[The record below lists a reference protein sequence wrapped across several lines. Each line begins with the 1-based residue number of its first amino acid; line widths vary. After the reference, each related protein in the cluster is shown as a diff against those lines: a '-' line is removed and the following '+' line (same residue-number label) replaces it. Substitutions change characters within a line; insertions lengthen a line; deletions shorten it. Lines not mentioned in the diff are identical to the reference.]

1 MKNIVVVS
9 MLAATS
15 ILFAQDMSYRIYMS
29 TVSEAMGEK
38 QINRALEKVRSEI
51 SSDSRLNADIYVVK
65 GYKVLYVDTT
75 PVSKKEASEIF
86 AQIKKIP
93 GYEGSLMRKRVTKE
107 SDSLIVKHTPD
118 GFVSETVEKLE
129 VKTGKDDFVPI
140 NMLEKKLKLDIIE
153 YDDNISNSIEK
164 KEPNIVTD
172 GSITLSQ
179 VIKTIL
185 EENPGFKETEFAYMK
200 VGKDLKIANN
210 AYYPTLDFH
219 GTYGYVKDKTDDG
232 INAQTGK
239 GNKATAGLTF
249 VENIY
254 NGGADK
260 NRIISQNHRLN
271 AAAYSVVQ
279 KADRLS
285 LQVISA
291 YLEVIRNKE
300 LLNISKANV
309 KTHEEIYEQIK
320 DRTDSG
326 FARSSEERQAG
337 SRLTLAQ
344 ANLVAQENNYYD
356 SLSTFEKLYGKRVE
370 AENLTIPSFDM
381 SLPVA
386 EYIVYEKAM
395 RCNPTLLL
403 EMSNIKMNESVV
415 NEKKAPFRPRLDF
428 EASASYEKNGVF
440 YDDYKKEQYDVLLR
454 LRYNIFNKNI
464 DKLEQEKSKLAV
476 TESMHSMENVKRDL
490 SESLKF
496 SWQTYILN
504 EKKIEYLERHVEY
517 SKDTLDSYRD
527 EFRIGRRDLINL
539 LDAESEY
546 NNALTEIINT
556 KNALLYSKYRLLD
569 NMGMLTDSFEPGF
582 SKKYIQGACSI
593 DSDLK

>member
-1 MKNIVVVS
+1 MKNIVVIS

-38 QINRALEKVRSEI
+38 QINRALKKVRSEI
-51 SSDSRLNADIYVVK
+51 SSDYRLNADIYLDK
-65 GYKVLYVDTT
+65 GYRVLYVDTT
-75 PVSKKEASEIF
+75 PVSKEEASEILS
-86 AQIKKIP
+86 QIKKIP
-93 GYEGSLMRKRVTKE
+93 GYEGSLMKRKTEQSVSSLVVKNVSKDVVSKEVKMDTSGEKE
-107 SDSLIVKHTPD
+107 SIIAHNI
-118 GFVSETVEKLE
+118 VEKKVEEPVFKNDNNLNSLTNVDKQNVAINE
-129 VKTGKDDFVPI
+129 V
-140 NMLEKKLKLDIIE
+140 
-153 YDDNISNSIEK
+153 
-164 KEPNIVTD
+164 
-172 GSITLSQ
+172 ITLSQ
-179 VIKTIL
+179 AIKTIL
-185 EENPGFKETEFAYMK
+185 EENPGFKETEFAYMQ
-200 VGKDLKIANN
+200 VGKDLNIANN
-210 AYYPTLDFH
+210 AYYPTLDLY
-219 GTYGYVKDKTDDG
+219 GTYGYAKEKTDDG
-232 INAQTGK
+232 RVVQTGK
-239 GNKATAGLTF
+239 GKKATAGVTF

-254 NGGADK
+254 NGGADR
-260 NRIISQNHRLN
+260 NRIISQSHRLD

-279 KADRLS
+279 RADRLS
-285 LQVISA
+285 LQLVNS
-291 YLEVIRNKE
+291 YLEVIKNKE

-309 KTHEEIYEQIK
+309 KTHEEIYAQIK

-326 FARSSEERQAG
+326 FARGSEERQVG

-356 SLSTFEKLYGKRVE
+356 ALSTFEKLYGKRVE
-370 AENLTIPSFDM
+370 AENLTLPNFD
-381 SLPVA
+381 LPLPIA
-386 EYIVYEKAM
+386 EYVVYEKAM
-395 RCNPTLLL
+395 RCNPTVLL

-428 EASASYEKNGVF
+428 EASAAYERNDVF
-440 YDDYKKEQYDVLLR
+440 YDDYKKEQYDALLR
-454 LRYNIFNKNI
+454 LKYNLYNKNI
-464 DKLEQEKSKLAV
+464 DKLEKEKSKLAV

-496 SWQTYILN
+496 SWQTYVLN
-504 EKKIEYLERHVEY
+504 QKKMEYLERHVAY

-582 SKKYIQGACSI
+582 SKRYIQGACSI

>member
-1 MKNIVVVS
+1 MKNIVVIS
-9 MLAATS
+9 ILAATS

-38 QINRALEKVRSEI
+38 QINRALKKVRSEI
-51 SSDSRLNADIYVVK
+51 SNDSRLNADIYTDK
-65 GYKVLYVDTT
+65 GYRVLYVDTT
-75 PVSKKEASEIF
+75 PVSKEEANEILS
-86 AQIKKIP
+86 QIKKIP
-93 GYEGSLMRKRVTKE
+93 GYEGSLMKRKTEQGATSLVEKSISSNVEKKVDTKVAKE
-107 SDSLIVKHTPD
+107 SV
-118 GFVSETVEKLE
+118 VVYNVVEKKVEMSTPKNE
-129 VKTGKDDFVPI
+129 VV
-140 NMLEKKLKLDIIE
+140 L
-153 YDDNISNSIEK
+153 NSSVKMDKQE
-164 KEPNIVTD
+164 VVQD
-172 GSITLSQ
+172 GVITLGQ
-179 VIKTIL
+179 AVKTIL
-185 EENPGFKETEFAYMK
+185 EENPGFKETEFAYMQ
-200 VGKDLKIANN
+200 VGKDLNIANN
-210 AYYPTLDFH
+210 AYYPTLDLY
-219 GTYGYVKDKTDDG
+219 GTYGYAKEKIDDG
-232 INAQTGK
+232 RSVQTGK
-239 GNKATAGLTF
+239 GKKATAGVTL

-254 NGGADK
+254 NGGADR
-260 NRIISQNHRLN
+260 NRIISQSHRLD

-279 KADRLS
+279 RADRLS
-285 LQVISA
+285 LQLVNA
-291 YLEVIRNKE
+291 YLEVIKNKE

-309 KTHEEIYEQIK
+309 KTHEEIYAQIK

-326 FARSSEERQAG
+326 FARGSEERQAG

-370 AENLTIPSFDM
+370 AENLSLPSFD
-381 SLPVA
+381 LPLPAA
-386 EYIVYEKAM
+386 EYVVYEKAM
-395 RCNPTLLL
+395 RCNPTVLL

-428 EASASYEKNGVF
+428 EATAAYERNDVF
-440 YDDYKKEQYDVLLR
+440 YDDYKKEQYDALLR
-454 LRYNIFNKNI
+454 LKYNLYNKNI
-464 DKLEQEKSKLAV
+464 DKLEKEKSKLAV

-496 SWQTYILN
+496 SWQTYVLN
-504 EKKIEYLERHVEY
+504 QKKMEYLEKHVAY

-582 SKKYIQGACSI
+582 SKRYIQGACSI